1 MTSSQHTVRSYDS
14 ELEEVTRDIL
24 AMGGLVE
31 AQLRSALDALIERDH
46 ELAQQVV
53 ETDHQ
58 IDDLERQ
65 VDDLGTRILALRQP
79 MAEDL
84 RRVKTALKVAS
95 NLERM
100 GDLAANIA
108 KRSLGMEADAVI
120 PQREALKRMGTAV
133 YAMTNDVLNAYRDEN
148 NDLALS
154 VWHQDEAIDEM
165 YASVFRGILDDMIA
179 DPETIANGT
188 QVHFVAK
195 NIERMGDHTTNIAE
209 MVSYMI
215 EGELPGEERPKGRAV
230 PQPAG
235 DTH

>member
-1 MTSSQHTVRSYDS
+1 MTSTQHTVRSYDS

-31 AQLRSALDALIERDH
+31 AQLRSALDALIERDSA
-46 ELAQQVV
+46 LAERVV
-53 ETDHQ
+53 ATDHQ

-65 VDDLGTRILALRQP
+65 VDELGTRILALRQP

-100 GDLAANIA
+100 GDLASNIA
-108 KRSLGMEADAVI
+108 KRSLTMDADVTI
-120 PQREALKRMGTAV
+120 PEREGLKRMGAAV

-148 NDLALS
+148 IELALS

-165 YASVFRGILDDMIA
+165 YASVFRGILAEMMA
-179 DPETIANGT
+179 DPETIAYGT

-209 MVSYMI
+209 MVAYMI
-215 EGELPGEERPKGRAV
+215 EGELPVDERPKGKGI
-230 PQPAG
+230 PQG
-235 DTH
+235 

>member
-1 MTSSQHTVRSYDS
+1 
-14 ELEEVTRDIL
+14 LEEVTRDIL

-46 ELAQQVV
+46 ELAHRVV

-65 VDDLGTRILALRQP
+65 VDELGTRILALRQP

-100 GDLAANIA
+100 GDLASNIA
-108 KRSLGMEADAVI
+108 KRSLGMEVDAVI

-209 MVSYMI
+209 MVAYMI
-215 EGELPGEERPKGRAV
+215 DGVLPGEERPKGRAV

>member
-1 MTSSQHTVRSYDS
+1 MTSTQHTVRSYDS

-31 AQLRSALDALIERDH
+31 AQLRSALDALIERDN
-46 ELAQQVV
+46 ELAERVI

-65 VDDLGTRILALRQP
+65 VDELGTRILALRQP

-108 KRSLGMEADAVI
+108 KRCLTMEADAEI
-120 PQREALKRMGTAV
+120 PEREGLKRMGAAV

-148 NDLALS
+148 SDLALS

-165 YASVFRGILDDMIA
+165 YASVFHGILNQMLA
-179 DPETIANGT
+179 DHDTIANGT
-188 QVHFVAK
+188 QIHFVAK

-209 MVSYMI
+209 MVAYMI
-215 EGELPGEERPKGRAV
+215 DGELPHDERPKAD
-230 PQPAG
+230 ALTTAAS
-235 DTH
+235 DSH

>member
-1 MTSSQHTVRSYDS
+1 M
-14 ELEEVTRDIL
+14 EV
-24 AMGGLVE
+24 
-31 AQLRSALDALIERDH
+31 
-46 ELAQQVV
+46 
-53 ETDHQ
+53 
-58 IDDLERQ
+58 
-65 VDDLGTRILALRQP
+65 
-79 MAEDL
+79 
-84 RRVKTALKVAS
+84 
-95 NLERM
+95 
-100 GDLAANIA
+100 
-108 KRSLGMEADAVI
+108 DAVI
-120 PQREALKRMGTAV
+120 PQRDALKRMGTAV

-209 MVSYMI
+209 MVAYMI
-215 EGELPGEERPKGRAV
+215 DGVLPGEERPKGRAV

>member
-1 MTSSQHTVRSYDS
+1 MTSNRHTVRAYDS
-14 ELEEVTRDIL
+14 ELGEVTRDIL

-31 AQLRSALDALIERDH
+31 AQLRSALDALIERDR
-46 ELAQQVV
+46 ELAERVV
-53 ETDHQ
+53 ETDLQ

-65 VDDLGTRILALRQP
+65 VDELGTRILALRQP

-100 GDLAANIA
+100 GDLASNIA
-108 KRSLGMEADAVI
+108 KRSLTIDADAAI
-120 PQREALKRMGTAV
+120 AQREGLKRMGAAV

-148 NDLALS
+148 KDLALS

-165 YASVFRGILDDMIA
+165 YASIFRGILAEMMA
-179 DPETIANGT
+179 DPNTIASGT
-188 QVHFVAK
+188 QVHFIAK

-209 MVSYMI
+209 MVAYMI
-215 EGELPGEERPKGRAV
+215 EGELPVEERPKGNALPQAV
-230 PQPAG
+230 S
-235 DTH
+235 DDH

>member
-1 MTSSQHTVRSYDS
+1 MTTTQHTVSSYDA

-31 AQLRSALDALIERDH
+31 AQLRSALDALVERDQ
-46 ELAQQVV
+46 ELARRII
-53 ETDHQ
+53 ETDNQ

-79 MAEDL
+79 MAGDL

-100 GDLAANIA
+100 GDLASNIA
-108 KRSLGMEADAVI
+108 KRSLAIEPDASI
-120 PQREALKRMGTAV
+120 PQREGLKRMGAAV
-133 YAMTNDVLNAYRDEN
+133 YAMTNDVLNAYRDESK
-148 NDLALS
+148 DLALS

-165 YASVFRGILDDMIA
+165 YNSVFRGILADMMA
-179 DPETIANGT
+179 DPAAIAIGT

-209 MVSYMI
+209 MVAYMI
-215 EGELPGEERPKGRAV
+215 EGTMPDQDRPKGSAL
-230 PQPAG
+230 PQG
-235 DTH
+235 TVNGQ